1 MTSVGVRN
9 LKNNLSKYLHL
20 VKAGETVVITEH
32 DLVIAEI
39 KRPSENLHDSKKR
52 AVAYLEEQSKIGK
65 VKLAKRN
72 NSQIDSIVKKYSDKS
87 ITTDWKKIYSDTRAD
102 RF

>member
-52 AVAYLEEQSKIGK
+52 AAAYLEEQSKIGK

-87 ITTDWKKIYSDTRAD
+87 ITTDWKKIHSDTRAD

>member
-1 MTSVGVRN
+1 MTSVGVRI
-9 LKNNLSKYLHL
+9 LKDNLSKYLQL
-20 VKAGETVVITEH
+20 VKAGETIVITEH

-39 KRPSENLHDSKKR
+39 KRPSENLRDSKKR

-72 NSQIDSIVKKYSDKS
+72 NSQIDSIVKKYSDKPS
-87 ITTDWKKIYSDTRAD
+87 KMDWKKIHTDTRAD

>member
-72 NSQIDSIVKKYSDKS
+72 NSQIDSIVKKYSDKKS
-87 ITTDWKKIYSDTRAD
+87 TKDWKKIHSDTRAD

>member
-72 NSQIDSIVKKYSDKS
+72 NSQIDSIVKKYSDKKS
-87 ITTDWKKIYSDTRAD
+87 KMDWKKIYSDTRAD